1 MKYDVTTQQGNKYTV
16 SDDSAWLWI
25 ELERDTGLT
34 MQQAGAKMAEG
45 SLDVITSLLFKA
57 AVMEKKTE
65 LKTHKAWVLHE
76 FETFDVVS
84 EDPKAMDAEASG
96 EN

>member
-1 MKYDVTTQQGNKYTV
+1 MKYEVTTQQGKKYIV

-25 ELERDTGLT
+25 ELERETGLT

-45 SLDVITSLLFKA
+45 SLDVITSMLFKA
-57 AVMEKKTE
+57 AVIAKETE

-76 FETFDVVS
+76 FDTFDVVS
-84 EDPKAMDAEASG
+84 EDPKATGAEASDG
-96 EN
+96 T

>member
-1 MKYDVTTQQGNKYTV
+1 MKYEVTTQQGNKYTV

-25 ELERDTGLT
+25 EIERDTGLT

-45 SLDVITSLLFKA
+45 SLDVITTLLFKA
-57 AVMEKKTE
+57 AVMDKKTE

-76 FETFDVVS
+76 FDTFDVVS

>member
-1 MKYDVTTQQGNKYTV
+1 MKYEVTTQQGEKYIV

-25 ELERDTGLT
+25 ELERETGLT

-45 SLDVITSLLFKA
+45 SLDVITSMLFKA
-57 AVMEKKTE
+57 AVMDKKTE

-76 FETFDVVS
+76 FDTFDVVS
-84 EDPKAMDAEASG
+84 EDPKATGAEASDG
-96 EN
+96 T

>member
-1 MKYDVTTQQGNKYTV
+1 MKYEITTQQGSKYMVT
-16 SDDSAWLWI
+16 DDSAWLWI

-34 MQQAGAKMAEG
+34 MQQASAKMAEG
-45 SLDVITSLLFKA
+45 SLDVITQLLFKA
-57 AVMEKKTE
+57 AIIEKKTE

-84 EDPKAMDAEASG
+84 ESPKATGAKASKG
-96 EN
+96 T

>member
-1 MKYDVTTQQGNKYTV
+1 MKYEVTTQQGNKYIV

-45 SLDVITSLLFKA
+45 SLDIITSLLFKA
-57 AVMEKKTE
+57 AVIEKKTE

-76 FETFDVVS
+76 FDTFDVVS
-84 EDPKAMDAEASG
+84 EDPKAMDAEASS

>member
-1 MKYDVTTQQGNKYTV
+1 MKYEVTTQQGTNYIV

-25 ELERDTGLT
+25 ELERETGLT
-34 MQQAGAKMAEG
+34 MQQAAAKMAEG
-45 SLDVITSLLFKA
+45 SLDIITSLLFKA
-57 AVMEKKTE
+57 ALMDKKTE
-65 LKTHKAWVLHE
+65 LKTHKAWVQHE

-84 EDPKAMDAEASG
+84 EDPKATGAEASS

>member
-1 MKYDVTTQQGNKYTV
+1 MQYEVTTQQGNKYIV

-25 ELERDTGLT
+25 ELERETGLT

-45 SLDVITSLLFKA
+45 SLDVITVLLYKA
-57 AVMEKKTE
+57 AVMEKKTD
-65 LKTHKAWVLHE
+65 LKSHKAWVLNE

-84 EDPKAMDAEASG
+84 EDPKATGAEASNG
-96 EN
+96 N

>member
-1 MKYDVTTQQGNKYTV
+1 MKYEVTTQQGNKYTV

-76 FETFDVVS
+76 FDTFDVVS

>member
-1 MKYDVTTQQGNKYTV
+1 MKYEVTTQQGEKYIV

-25 ELERDTGLT
+25 ELERETGLT

-84 EDPKAMDAEASG
+84 EDPKATGAEASNG
-96 EN
+96 N

>member
-1 MKYDVTTQQGNKYTV
+1 MKYEVTTQQGNKYTV

-45 SLDVITSLLFKA
+45 SLDVITTLLFKA

-76 FETFDVVS
+76 FDTFDVVS

>member
-1 MKYDVTTQQGNKYTV
+1 MKYEVTTQQGNKYIV

-25 ELERDTGLT
+25 ELERETGLT

-45 SLDVITSLLFKA
+45 SLDIITRLLFKA
-57 AVMEKKTE
+57 AVIEKKTDV
-65 LKTHKAWVLHE
+65 KTHKSWVLHE

-84 EDPKAMDAEASG
+84 EDPKAMGAEASD

>member
-1 MKYDVTTQQGNKYTV
+1 MQYEVTTQQGNKYIV

-25 ELERDTGLT
+25 ELERETGLT

-45 SLDVITSLLFKA
+45 SLDIITNLLFKA
-57 AVMEKKTE
+57 SVIEKKTE

-76 FETFDVVS
+76 FDTFDVVS
-84 EDPKAMDAEASG
+84 EDPKAMDAEASDG
-96 EN
+96 N

>member
-1 MKYDVTTQQGNKYTV
+1 MEYEVTTQQGNKYIV
-16 SDDSAWLWI
+16 SDNSAWLWI
-25 ELERDTGLT
+25 ELERETGLT

-65 LKTHKAWVLHE
+65 LKSHKAWVLHE

-84 EDPKAMDAEASG
+84 EDPKAMGAEASNG
-96 EN
+96 N

>member
-1 MKYDVTTQQGNKYTV
+1 MEYEVTTQQGNKYRV
-16 SDDSAWLWI
+16 SDNSAWLWI
-25 ELERDTGLT
+25 ELERETGLT

-65 LKTHKAWVLHE
+65 LKSHKAWVLHE

-84 EDPKAMDAEASG
+84 EDPKAMDAEASNG
-96 EN
+96 N

>member
-1 MKYDVTTQQGNKYTV
+1 MKYEVTTQQGNKYTV

-45 SLDVITSLLFKA
+45 SLDVITTLLFKA

>member
-1 MKYDVTTQQGNKYTV
+1 MKYEVTTQQGNKYTV

-45 SLDVITSLLFKA
+45 SLDIITNLLFKA
-57 AVMEKKTE
+57 AVIEKKTE

-76 FETFDVVS
+76 FDTFDVVS
-84 EDPKAMDAEASG
+84 EDPKAIDAEASS

>member
-1 MKYDVTTQQGNKYTV
+1 MKYEVTTQQGNKYTV

-25 ELERDTGLT
+25 ELERETGLT

-45 SLDVITSLLFKA
+45 SLDVITNLLFKA
-57 AVMEKKTE
+57 SVIEKKTE

-76 FETFDVVS
+76 FDTFDVVS
-84 EDPKAMDAEASG
+84 EDPKAMDAEASDG
-96 EN
+96 N

>member
-1 MKYDVTTQQGNKYTV
+1 MKYEVTTQQGNKYIV

-25 ELERDTGLT
+25 ELERETGLT

-45 SLDVITSLLFKA
+45 SLDIITSLLFKA
-57 AVMEKKTE
+57 AVIEKKTD
-65 LKTHKAWVLHE
+65 LKSHKAWVLNE

-84 EDPKAMDAEASG
+84 EDPKATGAEASDG
-96 EN
+96 T

>member
-1 MKYDVTTQQGNKYTV
+1 MKYEVTTQQGNKYEV

-45 SLDVITSLLFKA
+45 SLDVITSLLFRA
-57 AVMEKKTE
+57 AVMEKKTD
-65 LKTHKAWVLHE
+65 LKSHKAWVLHE

-84 EDPKAMDAEASG
+84 EDPKAMGAEASDG
-96 EN
+96 N

>member
-1 MKYDVTTQQGNKYTV
+1 MKYEVTTQQGNKYTV

>member
-1 MKYDVTTQQGNKYTV
+1 MEYEVTTQQGNKYIV

-25 ELERDTGLT
+25 ELERETGLT

-45 SLDVITSLLFKA
+45 SLDVITTLLFKA

-65 LKTHKAWVLHE
+65 LKTHKAWVQHE
-76 FETFDVVS
+76 FETFDVLS
-84 EDPKAMDAEASG
+84 EDPKATDAEASN